1 MTTKHYIIEQMKK
14 RETIQVRIDPEQKQQ
29 LFRQAQ
35 QMGVSPSEL
44 IRRLIRIASQEDT
57 KRIAELEGG
66 ERDLRRIVI
75 HILKCL
81 QTMSRKQAWKDARVP
96 FQNSLL
102 PQILDQ
108 ELYLQWARIDRLDQY
123 YQEREELF
131 GTKLAPGKRKR

>member
-1 MTTKHYIIEQMKK
+1 MKK
-14 RETIQVRIDPEQKQQ
+14 RETIQIRIDTEQKQQ

-44 IRRLIRIASQEDT
+44 IRRLIRIASEEDT

-81 QTMSRKQAWKDARVP
+81 QTMSRKQAWKDARAF

-102 PQILDQ
+102 PEILDQ

-123 YQEREELF
+123 YKEREELF
-131 GTKLAPGKRKR
+131 GTRSMSTQRKRYPVSH